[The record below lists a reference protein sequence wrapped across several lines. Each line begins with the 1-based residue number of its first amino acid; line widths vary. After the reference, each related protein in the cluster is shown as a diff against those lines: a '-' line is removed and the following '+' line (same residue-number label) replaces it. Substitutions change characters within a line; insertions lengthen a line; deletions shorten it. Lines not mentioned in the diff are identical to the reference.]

1 MHDTPRRRWT
11 WAQWVAAISFL
22 ACWVIGLS
30 VGGPTIEPD
39 ATSEQVSEAFAGS
52 STTLTFAV
60 LVHAI
65 GAGLL
70 VALGWSL
77 ASGRLG
83 RMLKALAVAAA
94 VLSLAQFVGEAA
106 LVLAPDLADASSVW
120 QAVSRVDGIKM
131 LVLAALI
138 VAFHGGR
145 VREHILLSALSTAAV
160 IALLV
165 SGVGYLTLTP
175 TLMDAA
181 VASLPLLLL
190 WVIAATAS
198 RTAAARR
205 ASARIG

>member
-1 MHDTPRRRWT
+1 M
-11 WAQWVAAISFL
+11 
-22 ACWVIGLS
+22 IGLS